1 MAGKKECFISV
12 DVETSGPIPGDYSML
27 SLGACVVGGKD
38 DGFYVE
44 IKPLND
50 NAVPDA
56 LKVSGFDLA
65 KLAKTGERPE
75 DAMAK
80 LRDWVKKVSG
90 VAKPVF
96 VGLQRGLRLV
106 LRQLVLHPLSGREPV
121 RLRAAG
127 RQVLLHGPD
136 RLRVGRH
143 EVEPHPAGVPARQ
156 AGRPQRA
163 RRRPRAGRDV
173 REDAGGCRD
182 ECGSNGGA
190 RGPTECAPWTGVGLQ
205 REV

>member
-1 MAGKKECFISV
+1 MATKKECFISV

-75 DAMAK
+75 DAMSK
-80 LRDWVKKVSG
+80 LRDWLKKVGDST
-90 VAKPVF
+90 KPVF
-96 VGLQRGLRLV
+96 VGFNAGFDWSFVNWYFIHFLGENPFGFAPLDVKSYYMGLIGCGWEETKSSRIRLEFQPAKPGDHNA
-106 LRQLVLHPLSGREPV
+106 LADA
-121 RLRAAG
+121 RAQAEMFEKM
-127 RQVLLHGPD
+127 RS
-136 RLRVGRH
+136 
-143 EVEPHPAGVPARQ
+143 AAR
-156 AGRPQRA
+156 
-163 RRRPRAGRDV
+163 
-173 REDAGGCRD
+173 
-182 ECGSNGGA
+182 
-190 RGPTECAPWTGVGLQ
+190 
-205 REV
+205 